1 MIFDQLKSLLVML
14 IIIVFASIIKIDAAK
29 SEPVQDLFG
38 EDQCITCHQ
47 ELEILPEGF
56 QEYDVHLQLGLSCT
70 GCHGGDPTSDDE
82 DISMSEEN
90 GFVGIP
96 SREEIPEFCG
106 KCHSEPE
113 IMRNYH
119 PGLPTDQV
127 LQYYTSVHGT
137 QLLEGDEKV
146 AICTS
151 CHTIHS
157 ILPSSDPRSSVYP
170 LNVPQTCRKCHSNSV
185 YMKSYKIPSNQYEL
199 YAESVHGIALL
210 EHKDIGAP
218 ACNDCHG
225 NHGATPPGLTSVT
238 FICGSSHLIN
248 MEFFRQTRM
257 ARIFEDMQFHGCE
270 QCHGYHAIKKTS
282 DKLVGVNKEAF
293 CVNCHEEGDTGY
305 EAAKNIKFHISELVS
320 LYDSAGTK
328 ATDVQIKGMDDID
341 IRFLL
346 QEGRQKLIES
356 RTLVHTFDLNKVVKK
371 TEEGEK
377 VVKQAIDLADQE
389 LDEYFSRRRGFA
401 IATVVFILFAV
412 ALFLKIRDIE
422 KKKA

>member
-1 MIFDQLKSLLVML
+1 MILVQVKLRMVLLIL
-14 IIIVFASIIKIDAAK
+14 ILIVSTIKIDAAK
-29 SEPVQDLFG
+29 PVQVQDLFE
-38 EDQCITCHQ
+38 EDQCYTCHQ

-56 QEYDVHLQLGLSCT
+56 QEYDVHLQMGLSCA

-82 DISMSEEN
+82 DIAMSKEK
-90 GFVGIP
+90 GFAGVP
-96 SREEIPEFCG
+96 DRKEIPKFCG
-106 KCHSEPE
+106 KCHSDPE
-113 IMRNYH
+113 YIRDYH
-119 PGLPTDQV
+119 PGIPTDQV
-127 LQYYTSVHGT
+127 SQYYTSVHG
-137 QLLEGDEKV
+137 QKILKGDNKV
-146 AICTS
+146 AVCTN
-151 CHTIHS
+151 CHTTHG
-157 ILPSSDPRSSVYP
+157 ILPAKDPRSSVYP

-185 YMKSYKIPSNQYEL
+185 YMKTYEIPSNQYEL

-210 EHKDIGAP
+210 DNKDIGAP

-238 FICGSSHLIN
+238 FICGSCHVIN

-257 ARIFEDMQFHGCE
+257 ARAFEDMHFHGCE

-293 CVNCHEEGDTGY
+293 CVNCHEEGETGY

-328 ATDVQIKGMDDID
+328 ATDVQIKGMNDID
-341 IRFLL
+341 IGFLL

-356 RTLVHTFDLNKVVKK
+356 RTLVHTFDVNKVVKK

-377 VVKQAIDLADQE
+377 LVKQAIDLADKE
-389 LDEYFSRRRGFA
+389 LDEYYTRRRGFA
-401 IATVVFILFAV
+401 IATVVFIIFAV